1 MVWETVLI
9 FVSLMFLV
17 LITLAIPILL
27 RLKDTLRKANTTM
40 DILNKDL
47 PDVLSNLNEITGT
60 LNNTTK
66 KIETTIDDVVEI
78 ERMVSK
84 EIKQPLQNIAS
95 SIATLLQLANKIFD
109 RRSKK

>member
-1 MVWETVLI
+1 
-9 FVSLMFLV
+9 
-17 LITLAIPILL
+17 
-27 RLKDTLRKANTTM
+27 M

-47 PDVLSNLNEITGT
+47 PDVLSNMSAITGT
-60 LNNTTK
+60 LNTTTK

-78 ERMVSK
+78 EQMVSK

-95 SIATLLQLANKIFD
+95 SIATLLQLANRIFD